1 VWRSHGRVPAE
12 AWQRLEEGLTVVTA
26 LAARQEMAFA
36 WRARG
41 IGKAS
46 EGRLEEARAA
56 WQHAGAIY
64 ASLGDAEG
72 EVMMLNNLSGTAP
85 TAGAAIAGYRAAL
98 ARALGADEPHPAAM
112 ASSGLGKTLLRHEG
126 ASSEARASLLRAIA
140 LHDETGFHHFAHGA
154 GISLVSLE
162 AARGAFAA
170 ARAVLAVVE
179 ERIERHRWDGHERDR
194 AEGHAW
200 GAFIDY
206 LDGELDAAAARARW
220 VLESGEVAAS
230 ATGEALARTVALRV
244 ALERHDLDLAAS
256 ELARARTALERTRA
270 QWPPGT
276 WHDTI
281 PAVRGGSAWARLLLA
296 ETDLAIAQASLP
308 AARTAASE
316 AISLA
321 LQSAEEPA
329 VVIAL
334 TAAAGVLRAAGSADE
349 SDRLVAE
356 LARHPA
362 TPFEARHAAARF
374 GFEVPAGAAGL
385 GAADPGAADS
395 GAADSGAADSG
406 AADSGASDLGAAA
419 PTLRGVAEST
429 LSMLTGDG

>member
-1 VWRSHGRVPAE
+1 
-12 AWQRLEEGLTVVTA
+12 
-26 LAARQEMAFA
+26 
-36 WRARG
+36 
-41 IGKAS
+41 
-46 EGRLEEARAA
+46 
-56 WQHAGAIY
+56 
-64 ASLGDAEG
+64 
-72 EVMMLNNLSGTAP
+72 
-85 TAGAAIAGYRAAL
+85 
-98 ARALGADEPHPAAM
+98 
-112 ASSGLGKTLLRHEG
+112 
-126 ASSEARASLLRAIA
+126 
-140 LHDETGFHHFAHGA
+140 
-154 GISLVSLE
+154 
-162 AARGAFAA
+162 
-170 ARAVLAVVE
+170 
-179 ERIERHRWDGHERDR
+179 
-194 AEGHAW
+194 
-200 GAFIDY
+200 
-206 LDGELDAAAARARW
+206 

-256 ELARARTALERTRA
+256 ELARARAALERTRA

-316 AISLA
+316 AVSLA
-321 LQSAEEPA
+321 LLSAEEPA
-329 VVIAL
+329 VAIAL
-334 TAAAGVLRAAGSADE
+334 AAAAGVLRAAGSADE